1 MFWRQINPRRPC
13 LCNCVY
19 FMPHSQTINTIN
31 TISIP

>member
-1 MFWRQINPRRPC
+1 MFRGQINPLRPR

-19 FMPHSQTINTIN
+19 FMPYSQIINTIN